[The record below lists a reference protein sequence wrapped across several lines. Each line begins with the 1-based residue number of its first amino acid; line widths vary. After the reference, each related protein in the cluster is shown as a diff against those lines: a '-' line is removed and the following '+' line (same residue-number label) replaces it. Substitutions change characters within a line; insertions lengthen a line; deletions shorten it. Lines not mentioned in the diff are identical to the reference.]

1 MKWMLQRRFA
11 LLRSFLL
18 DEIQSATDS
27 GVNMGIMLYEI
38 QSAFGVRRWDGCEVA
53 LEQHR
58 AVHHELPNEGIT
70 SFKLELVC

>member
-1 MKWMLQRRFA
+1 MKSS
-11 LLRSFLL
+11 LRL
-18 DEIQSATDS
+18 AC
-27 GVNMGIMLYEI
+27 G
-38 QSAFGVRRWDGCEVA
+38 DGMAVKWLA